1 MPKNPYGKNEST
13 KKNTSYETDDMFS
26 RMSKLASNNFNI
38 SGTTYQTTKKSTTT
52 SNSGSKTASASG
64 SYTTR
69 NTTVQDNKD
78 EEDQKYSLGKGIA
91 GVTRQGIQQV
101 AQGFAD
107 TLAFGEDLF
116 WSPYE
121 LLTGQQLGSV
131 SDRKPLNRLA
141 GGVREETQTVYDKYA
156 SNVEAGGTA
165 AKIFD
170 EYGTATIAAIPQALM
185 ALMTAGTSATAQTT
199 AGLTQAATK
208 ALNPGTVNTVRNAVT
223 SMAKDPNYWYAF
235 AQVTGPSYESAI
247 ADMEQQVANGEKQ
260 YDNNTIRTK
269 AALQAL
275 GNGLMNAAVEVGGGI
290 QKLPSE
296 LQGGQSVWKAI
307 VDTAVDEG
315 KEEVVQGVIERAMQ
329 NLVYDKGNAFASLTD
344 EDAVFSAKGAAKEF
358 AGGAIVGG
366 VLGGAQI
373 GSVYGINKGIESYNQ
388 NRIGSAYNMDIN
400 ALIDEGLQS
409 DPSTDSYKMASQL
422 KAKVDNGGTVSNRQ
436 AYNLAV
442 ANQQAI
448 DMENQQQA
456 QAAAPSTQTAQT
468 VQTAAPSTAPMTS
481 RVQTIQ
487 TRLVESGMDSAEA
500 ETAASPLSRIL
511 SGDITVTN
519 KDKDV
524 LSVGKTAARQVFE
537 EETGIKLPASNSS
550 TRRTVSE
557 YITQTALSQQE
568 VQTQSQQTHDQ
579 TSAQTEEITQP
590 STETAQSGE
599 SVLRKSAYENAVE
612 AQKRRSA
619 QVIQADMVSLGE
631 NGKRVYQKNVTGAKN
646 ISGFSN
652 AFQRYYDAG
661 TIGLKFEDIRTAY
674 DGEAERSV
682 LYEAY
687 AAGVN
692 DAKSQKSA
700 TEKKP
705 VRKSS
710 WKKSSGRFYDNRT
723 SRDSSVDEKSMT
735 ALKQMAKTFGVD
747 IEVVDTIADDSGRSI
762 ANGYYS
768 NGKIVIAAD
777 SDNPLLTVAKHEVT
791 HHIQRVSPEM
801 YQAYKDYVMS
811 AFYNNSQNAMN
822 DEIQRQ
828 INLANEADIK
838 MTRQEAMDEIVA
850 NATEKFLTDRDSID
864 QLARQNRSLGEAI
877 LNAIRDVLKKIQ
889 SALQGAKMRGYSDFM
904 NAEQLK
910 KAEQM
915 WVEALADASTK
926 TVEFRTGDGQTVV
939 EDTKGN
945 PIAVVQENGSAVFS
959 LKTYEEGGRDYLE
972 TWLDKRVKG
981 KKLSR
986 ADADSLIGQMDE
998 YYDICKQFTDKYAPF
1013 GAWSKAEVVR
1023 DSKGKPVFS
1032 VVKANGEY
1040 AMNLD
1045 FSLVCKKRRTL
1056 DAVFS
1061 EMINRGILDDA
1072 DLSEAEISNI
1082 NSIIRENGF
1091 ETACA
1096 LCFVDPKRYRQAKVA
1111 DSFVDQYN
1119 ELVKML
1125 LPEDGSVSAHYFDF
1139 IGTGNY
1145 KNEGAGLHTMPDAD
1159 LKDGIAKLRQVM
1171 KDNGEKTVPYKI
1183 AKHLLASKSDRKLLT
1198 RSEFMNTKGFEAV
1211 KTKNPSVMK
1220 LYNSSKGSGGPKAA
1234 FSDVQYLGDIL
1245 KKNAWTPAK
1254 AYAVGGVRIQSFSDY
1269 IPRLVFDYIQMIG
1282 DLSAKQLPAHAYTK
1296 EAMFAKQFGM
1306 TGIKINLSLV
1316 PAIAED
1322 GVAPGLDAN
1331 GDYYWYDG
1339 QSFGSDVNVK
1349 GSGNTGFELAKQIQN
1364 APGYSA
1370 NCGTI
1375 AVGVSDEHIR
1385 KMLDDPD
1392 IRMVIPYHKSSL
1404 NHIVSVMNN
1413 IDAYKDY
1420 TDVQNTRD
1428 KKTGSK
1434 ITGKEFNYNEAL
1446 RRTGDA
1452 KTAAAEY
1459 LAWCE
1464 ENGYLPKF
1472 DQFADN
1478 ENYYKLLEDFST
1490 YDHGEAAPQ
1499 GAVTMTFPKDG
1510 DAFGSM
1516 ADLINEGLE
1525 EDAIL
1530 EARRQKSIP
1539 GIVDQIE
1546 AVLKKKDGG
1555 KQFSLKDST
1564 GRSLTKEQAEFFK
1577 YSKVRDENGRLIPID
1592 GFYLNLDNKPNN
1604 LEFTKRQKYA
1614 FDLGKHFS
1622 EKYGTEQTDY
1632 EWNLFFE
1639 NEPDIAEKAAFF
1651 NSEEQRF
1658 FNAGVRG
1665 DDPEYKLAIRFG
1677 DIPKSGK
1684 SKNWS
1689 TGELERGVSVVDF
1702 LNEKTQNGNTVYDV
1716 IYGIQGT
1723 DKIIVGG
1730 WDFGIFGSDGEPLLI
1745 APEFICKS
1753 GEINR
1758 IKRVTNTNPTS
1769 DPDIR
1774 FSLKDSNYMKAV
1786 ESGDMETA
1794 QKMVDEAAKEAGY
1807 TVKGYHGT
1815 TQRFYVFDIN
1825 KTSGNNDLGKGHY
1838 FTTSEDEGKYYTS
1851 TENPDVITKIESFA
1865 DDAAYDA
1872 GYDYENDYDDYMETY
1887 NAAYDQEEQR
1897 IKDEGRVIQAYIRM
1911 NNPFVISERNTI
1923 SLEDSIEIARN
1934 IDDRMLS
1941 YDMIQYFKINAKDG
1955 RVKTVDI
1962 ANSNMSSY
1970 LSEALIKMGKYDG
1983 IIDKTVSEKFDSPKG
1998 TEHIIAFESNQ
2009 IKDASPVTYDDSGKV
2024 IPLSERFND
2033 ENQDIRFSL
2042 KDSES
2047 DANEVVKSLKSASL
2061 RAKYTGNMYASYTE
2075 DRINREIKY
2084 STAEGKPDYA
2094 KSYIAWVKPSD
2105 FIYATTTSQTTI
2117 DYLKE
2122 EAGKLNLEKLRS
2134 ESQPIY
2140 LMVDMKTGEIVG
2152 HEGRH
2157 RMLALMDS
2165 GVEKVA
2171 VIIKAKNDD
2180 RYNTKPIKYMDLNGQ
2195 RFGENQN
2202 GTGFLLSNI
2211 LPISER
2217 YSDTVRKCFSMV
2229 SDVQFQFKENE
2240 KLLRENEQLREVV
2253 DELRSQFK
2261 TTTVTKTDK
2270 RSLDSFTRTL
2280 LKDYSSDADT
2290 AEVRSALDDLF
2301 TYMAN
2306 GENGDPPVWND
2317 VFRKAYDVAVY
2328 VLQNATEV
2336 NDDLATEYSDLRHVL
2351 RTRGISINKDYDHDL
2366 IGYESIN
2373 DFRKANM
2380 GRIKITNDG
2389 LPVDV
2394 AYQELAESY
2403 PGFFDEKEHTTQPD
2417 QLNHIE
2423 EVLDR
2428 LAPVEY
2434 NPYERTMRETA
2445 TWLANEIIDNFFDLP
2460 QQKPTYADVM
2470 EGKVAKAKYEGKKK
2484 LDAERQKNRE
2494 TVKKLISEH
2503 KEAQKQA
2510 VAAERE
2516 KQKAIQERKLSDLKA
2531 KHKEQ
2536 MKAVRDERDAKLK
2549 AQHQKDMES
2558 KEKQLAKLRQ
2568 SMEDRLDKEKQKQ
2581 KEKDQKRKDKAERD
2595 KVVTKIQTDVE
2606 WLSERLLNPTDSK
2619 HIPEDFKRKVASF
2632 LENIDFTTTKSEKQ
2646 YDKTG
2651 KVSQKQIRMAELLN
2665 AYKEIANDESSEL
2678 ILSPIEDEMYNA
2690 LLELSDKGKRF
2701 DELEYDELVL
2711 IHDIIRYIKKGVAS
2725 ANRAFNKEI
2734 KETITGLGEN
2744 VISENVSKK
2753 KNNAPTSGVASASYR
2768 LLHYDMVQPQDK
2780 FHEIGGTM
2788 EMLYKEIRKGF
2799 DKHILNIKS
2808 ACEYMQNLVKGHED
2822 DIKDWSGKTAKAA
2835 TFTLE
2840 DGSTIDLTVG
2850 QVMSLYE
2857 LMKRPQAVGH
2867 ILEDGQGII
2876 PSNVLVEANKKLFW
2890 KIKVKGTKRIDA
2902 TQASHVTIND
2912 IMNICSSLT
2921 EDQMKIADGIQRFF
2935 NTVCSDWGNET
2946 SMTLYD
2952 YKKFVEENYFPIKSS
2967 DIYLNTRFDDSGDV
2981 LLKNMSFTKSLTK
2994 KANNPIVVEDIF
3006 DVMTN
3011 HVNQMSMY
3019 NALVVPLTD
3028 FSRVFNYRN
3037 KESNQSVKGSI
3048 IHSDGTLGYQ
3058 YIVDFI
3064 KDINREARPL
3074 KEEEVVNK
3082 LISKYKKSAV
3092 AGSIRVL
3099 VQQPTSIV
3107 RATEM
3112 ISPEY
3117 IVKGLFQKANY
3128 DEMFKWSPIA
3138 YWKSLGFF
3146 ETNMGRSMKGIL
3158 LGDDG
3163 NMVDK
3168 LTLDIYGKAD
3178 DFAWAHLW
3186 NAVKLET
3193 MDKHPGIDPA
3203 SDRFMKIVSGRFEEI
3218 VDRTQVVDTVF
3229 HRSQIMRSTTAFNK
3243 MATAFMA
3250 ERTKSYNLLR
3260 SDIWVDAVKSKDKFK
3275 VARALVVYV
3284 ATETVNAMVQGLY
3297 DAFNDPEDED
3307 KDGEKRSYLDKYLDN
3322 TWENIKTNINP
3333 LNMIVY
3339 LKEIQS
3345 IFDGFTV
3352 ERMDMAAVSDVI
3364 STAKKFAQGKYRY
3377 GYLVKELA
3385 EDFSGLTG
3393 IPIKNVNRQIT
3404 LIVRSAGNL
3413 IGGTYYA
3420 EYWVDKLKYN
3430 IQDSKNRSVFYKHY
3444 TDALLAG
3451 YDAQADMMLADMVSN
3466 GIPYENIIAKGY
3478 AAEKKVAF
3486 KDASNLLNEGKE
3498 SEAKDVIKALAKKYD
3513 KKYTTLWK
3521 AVKEGASATVP
3532 EETYDFNDYKKA
3544 LKNGQDTEMIEEY
3557 LTEYGNYSKKD
3568 LEEAAKMLTDK
3579 YK

>member
-38 SGTTYQTTKKSTTT
+38 SGTTYQTTKKNTTT

-64 SYTTR
+64 SYVGK
-69 NTTVQDNKD
+69 NTAISPADRQTQIKNRLNEINREYNSLTIDMVGYENGSKLIDSGYDFNVSRLQDLTKERDALQNELDTLKMTD
-78 EEDQKYSLGKGIA
+78 KYSTKMYDDNFFGQFGA
-91 GVTRQGIQQV
+91 SY
-101 AQGFAD
+101 AQGSIQEEMNLAWNEYLKNPSEANRQKAEGLSSLMEQFQQNNTE
-107 TLAFGEDLF
+107 TLADDATLPWLSQSLANYLPQFINQAKY
-116 WSPYE
+116 S
-121 LLTGQQLGSV
+121 
-131 SDRKPLNRLA
+131 A
-141 GGVREETQTVYDKYA
+141 GGA
-156 SNVEAGGTA
+156 LAGGTA
-165 AKIFD
+165 GAVAGSAIPGLGTLAGAGYGIKAGIIAGSGKYSYDTMRGAAFQGLIENGVPEEIAREAANDEAVLSAIIEMADTGVDIATLGVGSLIKTLTKNSAKTAAKAVAKAGAEASAESALKRFAKALGKYGLNIASEAAQEGSQEIISIENERRTANGDLSGISGLASAAVNRAFNLTGEEKNRVGQAMSEGAKI
-170 EYGTATIAAIPQALM
+170 AAM
-185 ALMTAGTSATAQTT
+185 MGGATAISTN
-199 AGLTQAATK
+199 AT
-208 ALNPGTVNTVRNAVT
+208 
-223 SMAKDPNYWYAF
+223 
-235 AQVTGPSYESAI
+235 
-247 ADMEQQVANGEKQ
+247 
-260 YDNNTIRTK
+260 
-269 AALQAL
+269 
-275 GNGLMNAAVEVGGGI
+275 
-290 QKLPSE
+290 
-296 LQGGQSVWKAI
+296 
-307 VDTAVDEG
+307 
-315 KEEVVQGVIERAMQ
+315 
-329 NLVYDKGNAFASLTD
+329 NAFIQNKTG
-344 EDAVFSAKGAAKEF
+344 AV
-358 AGGAIVGG
+358 
-366 VLGGAQI
+366 
-373 GSVYGINKGIESYNQ
+373 YNV
-388 NRIGSAYNMDIN
+388 DIN
-400 ALIDEGLQS
+400 ALIEEGLQS
-409 DPSTDSYKMASQL
+409 DPSTESYQMAVKLKKRVDSGK
-422 KAKVDNGGTVSNRQ
+422 TVSNIQ
-436 AYNLAV
+436 ASKLAE
-442 ANQQAI
+442 ANQRAI
-448 DMENQQQA
+448 DAENVKA
-456 QAAAPSTQTAQT
+456 DYESKYNPATTTETT
-468 VQTAAPSTAPMTS
+468 VQTATQPVTS

-500 ETAASPLSRIL
+500 ETAASSLSRIL

-557 YITQTALSQQE
+557 YITQSALSQQE
-568 VQTQSQQTHDQ
+568 VQTQPQQTHDQ

-599 SVLRKSAYENAVE
+599 SVLRKAAYENAVE

-1096 LCFVDPKRYRQAKVA
+1096 LCFVDSKRYRQAKVA

-1349 GSGNTGFELAKQIQN
+1349 GSGNIGFELAKQIQN

-1478 ENYYKLLEDFST
+1478 ENYYKLLEDFAT
-1490 YDHGEAAPQ
+1490 YDNGKAVPQ
-1499 GAVTMTFPKDG
+1499 GPVTMTFPKDG

-1525 EDAIL
+1525 EDALL

-1539 GIVDQIE
+1539 DIVDQIE
-1546 AVLKKKDGG
+1546 AVLKKKDGDVKTQFSLKDVPPVHPTNG
-1555 KQFSLKDST
+1555 KWERGATFDEVKAEHPTLFELDADDAEVRNPTQITGTVKSYRKIYDSLKAEGFDGTILDASSGLGYGTKAGIEEYGFDVEDIEPFPDASYHPKYTDYSTLDKQYDVIISNAVLNVIPQDLRDNMVVKIGEMLKPGGRAFINVRGKDVLNASSKVAINEDQMEYFISSTGSYQKGFTKKELVGYLQDALGEGFTVEPTSKYGAVAAIVTKDSDQDIRFSLKDST

-1577 YSKVRDENGRLIPID
+1577 DSKVRDENGRLIPID

-1677 DIPKSGK
+1677 DIPNSGK
-1684 SKNWS
+1684 SKNWA

-1774 FSLKDSNYMKAV
+1774 FQL
-1786 ESGDMETA
+1786 
-1794 QKMVDEAAKEAGY
+1794 
-1807 TVKGYHGT
+1807 
-1815 TQRFYVFDIN
+1815 
-1825 KTSGNNDLGKGHY
+1825 
-1838 FTTSEDEGKYYTS
+1838 
-1851 TENPDVITKIESFA
+1851 
-1865 DDAAYDA
+1865 
-1872 GYDYENDYDDYMETY
+1872 
-1887 NAAYDQEEQR
+1887 
-1897 IKDEGRVIQAYIRM
+1897 
-1911 NNPFVISERNTI
+1911 
-1923 SLEDSIEIARN
+1923 
-1934 IDDRMLS
+1934 
-1941 YDMIQYFKINAKDG
+1941 
-1955 RVKTVDI
+1955 
-1962 ANSNMSSY
+1962 
-1970 LSEALIKMGKYDG
+1970 
-1983 IIDKTVSEKFDSPKG
+1983 
-1998 TEHIIAFESNQ
+1998 
-2009 IKDASPVTYDDSGKV
+2009 
-2024 IPLSERFND
+2024 
-2033 ENQDIRFSL
+2033 
-2042 KDSES
+2042 
-2047 DANEVVKSLKSASL
+2047 
-2061 RAKYTGNMYASYTE
+2061 
-2075 DRINREIKY
+2075 
-2084 STAEGKPDYA
+2084 
-2094 KSYIAWVKPSD
+2094 
-2105 FIYATTTSQTTI
+2105 
-2117 DYLKE
+2117 
-2122 EAGKLNLEKLRS
+2122 
-2134 ESQPIY
+2134 
-2140 LMVDMKTGEIVG
+2140 
-2152 HEGRH
+2152 
-2157 RMLALMDS
+2157 
-2165 GVEKVA
+2165 
-2171 VIIKAKNDD
+2171 
-2180 RYNTKPIKYMDLNGQ
+2180 
-2195 RFGENQN
+2195 
-2202 GTGFLLSNI
+2202 
-2211 LPISER
+2211 
-2217 YSDTVRKCFSMV
+2217 
-2229 SDVQFQFKENE
+2229 KENE
-2240 KLLRENEQLREVV
+2240 KLLRENEKLRETVNGLK
-2253 DELRSQFK
+2253 EQFK
-2261 TTTVTKTDK
+2261 TTKVVKTDK
-2270 RSLDSFTRTL
+2270 RSLDSFAKSL

-2336 NDDLATEYSDLRHVL
+2336 NDDLAVEYSDLRHVL

-3243 MATAFMA
+3243 MVTAFMA

-3260 SDIWVDAVKSKDKFK
+3260 SDIWVDAVKNKDKSK

-3284 ATETVNAMVQGLY
+3284 ATETVNAMVAGLY

-3352 ERMDMAAVSDVI
+3352 ERMDIAAVSDVI
-3364 STAKKFAQGKYRY
+3364 STAKKFVQGKYRF

>member
-78 EEDQKYSLGKGIA
+78 EEEQKYSLGKGIA

-141 GGVREETQTVYDKYA
+141 GGVREETQAVYDKYA

-170 EYGTATIAAIPQALM
+170 EYGTATIASIPQALM
-185 ALMTAGTSATAQTT
+185 ALMTAGASATAQTT

-223 SMAKDPNYWYAF
+223 SMAKDPNYWTAF
-235 AQVTGPSYESAI
+235 AQVTGSSYESAI

-269 AALQAL
+269 AALQAI

-290 QKLPSE
+290 QTLPSE

-373 GSVYGINKGIESYNQ
+373 GSVYGINKGIETYNQ
-388 NRIGSAYNMDIN
+388 NRIGAAYNTGIN

-456 QAAAPSTQTAQT
+456 QTAAPSTQTAQT

-500 ETAASPLSRIL
+500 ETAASSLSRIL

-537 EETGIKLPASNSS
+537 EEAGIKLPASNSS
-550 TRRTVSE
+550 TRRAVSE

-568 VQTQSQQTHDQ
+568 AQTQPQQTHDQ

-599 SVLRKSAYENAVE
+599 SVLRKAAYENAVE

-619 QVIQADMVSLGE
+619 QVIQADMGSLGE

-674 DGEAERSV
+674 DGDAERSV

-700 TEKKP
+700 TEKKL

-710 WKKSSGRFYDNRT
+710 GKKSSGRFYDNRT
-723 SRDSSVDEKSMT
+723 NRDSFVDEKSMT

-747 IEVVDTIADDSGRSI
+747 IELVDTYADDSGRSI

-777 SDNPLLTVAKHEVT
+777 SNNPLLTVAKHEVT
-791 HHIQRVSPEM
+791 HHIQRVSPEL

-828 INLANEADIK
+828 INLANEANIK

-864 QLARQNRSLGEAI
+864 QLARQNRNLGEAI

-972 TWLDKRVKG
+972 TWLEKRVKD
-981 KKLSR
+981 KKLSGT
-986 ADADSLIGQMDE
+986 DADSIIGQMDE

-1061 EMINRGILDDA
+1061 EMINRGLLDDA

-1096 LCFVDPKRYRQAKVA
+1096 LCFVDAKRYRQAKVA
-1111 DSFVDQYN
+1111 DSFVGQHN

-1145 KNEGAGLHTMPDAD
+1145 KNEGAGLHTMSDAD

-1171 KDNGEKTVPYKI
+1171 KDNGDKTVPYKI
-1183 AKHLLASKSDRKLLT
+1183 AKHLLATKSDRKLLT
-1198 RSEFMNTKGFEAV
+1198 RSEFMNTTGFEAV

-1446 RRTGDA
+1446 LRTGDA

-1490 YDHGEAAPQ
+1490 YDNGEAAPQ
-1499 GAVTMTFPKDG
+1499 GPVTMTFPKDG

-1516 ADLINEGLE
+1516 SDLIKEGLE

-1546 AVLKKKDGG
+1546 AVLKKKDGDVK
-1555 KQFSLKDST
+1555 KQFSLKDVPPVHPTNGKWERGATFDEVKAEHPTLFELDADDAEVRNPTQIT
-1564 GRSLTKEQAEFFK
+1564 GTVKSYRKIYDSLKAEGFDGTILDASSGLGYGTKAGIEE
-1577 YSKVRDENGRLIPID
+1577 Y
-1592 GFYLNLDNKPNN
+1592 GFYVEDIEP
-1604 LEFTKRQKYA
+1604 FPDASYHPKY
-1614 FDLGKHFS
+1614 
-1622 EKYGTEQTDY
+1622 TDY
-1632 EWNLFFE
+1632 
-1639 NEPDIAEKAAFF
+1639 
-1651 NSEEQRF
+1651 
-1658 FNAGVRG
+1658 
-1665 DDPEYKLAIRFG
+1665 
-1677 DIPKSGK
+1677 
-1684 SKNWS
+1684 S
-1689 TGELERGVSVVDF
+1689 TLD
-1702 LNEKTQNGNTVYDV
+1702 KQYDV
-1716 IYGIQGT
+1716 IISNAVLNVIPQDLRDNMVVKIGEMLKPGGRAFINVRGKDVLNASSKVAINEDQMEYFISSTGSYQKGFTKKELVGYLQDALGEGFTVEPTSKYGAVAA
-1723 DKIIVGG
+1723 IVTK
-1730 WDFGIFGSDGEPLLI
+1730 D
-1745 APEFICKS
+1745 
-1753 GEINR
+1753 
-1758 IKRVTNTNPTS
+1758 S

-1774 FSLKDSNYMKAV
+1774 FSMKDSNYMKAV

-1794 QKMVDEAAKEAGY
+1794 QKMVDEAAKAAGY
-1807 TVKGYHGT
+1807 TVKGFHGT

-1825 KTSGNNDLGKGHY
+1825 RTSGNNDLGRGHY
-1838 FTTSEDEGKYYTS
+1838 FTTSEEEGKYYTS

-1911 NNPFVISERNTI
+1911 NNPFVISDDTTI
-1923 SLEDSIEIARN
+1923 SLDEAIEIAEN
-1934 IDDRMLS
+1934 AYPPLASDFVYAVKRMS
-1941 YDMIQYFKINAKDG
+1941 KDG
-1955 RVKTVDI
+1955 LVKTSDI
-1962 ANSNMSSY
+1962 ADSNMSIY
-1970 LSEALIKMGKYDG
+1970 LSKSIMEIGKYDG
-1983 IIDKTVSEKFDSPKG
+1983 IIDKTVHDKFGSPSG
-1998 TEHIIAFESNQ
+1998 TNHIIAFESNQ

-2033 ENQDIRFSL
+2033 ENQDIR
-2042 KDSES
+2042 
-2047 DANEVVKSLKSASL
+2047 
-2061 RAKYTGNMYASYTE
+2061 Y
-2075 DRINREIKY
+2075 
-2084 STAEGKPDYA
+2084 
-2094 KSYIAWVKPSD
+2094 
-2105 FIYATTTSQTTI
+2105 Q
-2117 DYLKE
+2117 LKE
-2122 EAGKLNLEKLRS
+2122 TER
-2134 ESQPIY
+2134 
-2140 LMVDMKTGEIVG
+2140 LM
-2152 HEGRH
+2152 R
-2157 RMLALMDS
+2157 
-2165 GVEKVA
+2165 
-2171 VIIKAKNDD
+2171 
-2180 RYNTKPIKYMDLNGQ
+2180 
-2195 RFGENQN
+2195 
-2202 GTGFLLSNI
+2202 
-2211 LPISER
+2211 
-2217 YSDTVRKCFSMV
+2217 
-2229 SDVQFQFKENE
+2229 ENE
-2240 KLLRENEQLREVV
+2240 KLRETVNGLKE
-2253 DELRSQFK
+2253 QFK
-2261 TTTVTKTDK
+2261 TTKVVKTDK
-2270 RSLDSFTRTL
+2270 RSLDSFAKSL
-2280 LKDYSSDADT
+2280 LKDYSSDADM

-2336 NDDLATEYSDLRHVL
+2336 NDDLAVEYSDLRKTL

-2403 PGFFDEKEHTTQPD
+2403 PGFFDEKEHMTQPD

-2434 NPYERTMRETA
+2434 NPYELNMRETA
-2445 TWLANEIIDNFFDLP
+2445 TWLANDIIDRFFDLP
-2460 QQKPTYADVM
+2460 QAKPTYADKA
-2470 EGKVAKAKYEGKKK
+2470 EAKLSKQKYEDRQK
-2484 LDAERQKNRE
+2484 LDKVRQQKNERIKELIKQNRE
-2494 TVKKLISEH
+2494 DVKKAHAEE
-2503 KEAQKQA
+2503 KRKQTEKYT
-2510 VAAERE
+2510 AEIE
-2516 KQKAIQERKLSDLKA
+2516 SLKA

-2536 MKAVRDERDAKLK
+2536 LASVRADRDAKV
-2549 AQHQKDMES
+2549 A
-2558 KEKQLAKLRQ
+2558 A
-2568 SMEDRLDKEKQKQ
+2568 EKQKMRDYKQ
-2581 KEKDQKRKDKAERD
+2581 YQRDSREYKAL
-2595 KVVTKIQTDVE
+2595 KGKLQADVD
-2606 WLSERLLNPTDSK
+2606 WLSERLLTPTDTK
-2619 HIPEDFKRKVASF
+2619 HIPEELRTGVAAFLKSLDFESEYTDRYENRTGVPSKNTIRLRELRKAY
-2632 LENIDFTTTKSEKQ
+2632 EK
-2646 YDKTG
+2646 
-2651 KVSQKQIRMAELLN
+2651 IL
-2665 AYKEIANDESSEL
+2665 NDENST
-2678 ILSPIEDEMYNA
+2678 
-2690 LLELSDKGKRF
+2690 LELDAVQVDALNTLEDICEGKRLA
-2701 DELEYDELVL
+2701 DLTYEELSLVR
-2711 IHDIIRYIKKGVAS
+2711 DAVQYIRFCVAN
-2725 ANRAFNKEI
+2725 ANRAFNDNIRES
-2734 KETITGLGEN
+2734 
-2744 VISENVSKK
+2744 ISEMGEKLIREQRGKKVAKQHQGIVGQMEKLLRYDNVS
-2753 KNNAPTSGVASASYR
+2753 PE
-2768 LLHYDMVQPQDK
+2768 DK
-2780 FHEIGGTM
+2780 FHEYGGTM
-2788 EMLYKEIRKGF
+2788 EKLYREIRNGF
-2799 DKHILNIKS
+2799 DKHIENVKS
-2808 ACEYMQNLVKGHED
+2808 VIDYTQNLISGHED
-2822 DIKDWSGKTAKAA
+2822 DIKTWSGKKAKA
-2835 TFTLE
+2835 TKFTLS
-2840 DGSTIDLTVG
+2840 DGTTIELTPA

-2857 LMKRPQAVGH
+2857 MMKREQAVNHVLGY
-2867 ILEDGQGII
+2867 GIE
-2876 PSNVLVEANKKLFW
+2876 PSDVIVTETKSLGKKM
-2890 KIKVKGTKRIDA
+2890 KIDVAKQIVAEKS
-2902 TQASHVTIND
+2902 SHVTLED
-2912 IMNICSSLT
+2912 VANIVGTLT
-2921 EDQMKIADGIQRFF
+2921 EDQIRIADGIARLFS
-2935 NTVCSDWGNET
+2935 TKCSDWGNET
-2946 SMTLYD
+2946 SMRLYG
-2952 YKKFVEENYFPIKSS
+2952 YKKFTEKNYFPIKSA
-2967 DIYLNTRFDDSGDV
+2967 DAYLKARFDDSGDV
-2981 LLKNMSFTKSLTK
+2981 LIKNMGFTKGTVTN
-2994 KANNPIVVEDIF
+2994 ANNPIIVEDIF
-3006 DVMTN
+3006 DVLAT

-3028 FSRVFNYRN
+3028 FSRVFNYVSKN
-3037 KESNQSVKGSI
+3037 KTSGEIDSVQKALTASG
-3048 IHSDGTLGYQ
+3048 GKLGIAYVKQ
-3058 YIVDFI
+3058 FI
-3064 KDINREARPL
+3064 KDINKQATSIPAESFINESIGR
-3074 KEEEVVNK
+3074 
-3082 LISKYKKSAV
+3082 YKKAKIAASL
-3092 AGSIRVL
+3092 SVL
-3099 VQQPTSIV
+3099 AQQPTSIA
-3107 RATEM
+3107 RAADM
-3112 ISPEY
+3112 IDPKY
-3117 IVKGLFQKANY
+3117 IIKGLTMTANY
-3128 DEMFKWSPIA
+3128 DEMFANSPIA
-3138 YWKSLGFF
+3138 YWKSLGFYQ
-3146 ETNMGRSMKGIL
+3146 TDMGRNMKDIL
-3158 LGDDG
+3158 LGNESALDR
-3163 NMVDK
+3163 
-3168 LTLDIYGKAD
+3168 LTMGGYGKAD
-3178 DFAWAHLW
+3178 DFAWGHLW
-3186 NAVKLET
+3186 NAVKLE
-3193 MDKHPGIDPA
+3193 MADAHPDVDQTSSEFMELV
-3203 SDRFMKIVSGRFEEI
+3203 SDRFREV
-3218 VDRTQVVDTVF
+3218 VDRTQVVDSVF
-3229 HRSQIMRSTTAFNK
+3229 HRSQIMRAPGVATK
-3243 MATAFMA
+3243 VATAFMA
-3250 ERTKSYNLLR
+3250 EATKSYNMLR
-3260 SDIWVDAVKSKDKFK
+3260 TDIKDALNAKEYGKITRS
-3275 VARALVVYV
+3275 VVTYV
-3284 ATETVNAMVQGLY
+3284 ANQVLSS
-3297 DAFNDPEDED
+3297 AFAGIVYMLRDDDDED
-3307 KDGEKRSYLDKYLDN
+3307 DDGEKRTLWDKYRDATLKSIVD
-3322 TWENIKTNINP
+3322 NINP
-3333 LNMIVY
+3333 LNMVPY
-3339 LKEIQS
+3339 LKEINSMIQGY
-3345 IFDGFTV
+3345 DV
-3352 ERMDMAAVSDVI
+3352 NRMEMASLSEFVK
-3364 STAKKFAQGKYRY
+3364 TAGKWATGKYSVP
-3377 GYLVKELA
+3377 YLLKETA
-3385 EDFSGLTG
+3385 EDFSELFG
-3393 IPIKNVNRQIT
+3393 IPLKNA
-3404 LIVRSAGNL
+3404 VRDLTALVRTAGDL
-3413 IGGTYYA
+3413 IGGNYYA
-3420 EYWVDKLKYN
+3420 DYMVTKAKYN
-3430 IQDSKNRSVFYKHY
+3430 IANSKNRSIFYKCY

-3451 YDAQADMMLADMVSN
+3451 DEEAADMILTDMVVN
-3466 GIPYENIIAKGY
+3466 GIPYDNIINKGY
-3478 AAEKKVAF
+3478 QVEKQAAF
-3486 KDASNLLNEGKE
+3486 KEARNLISSGEE
-3498 SEAKDVIKALAKKYD
+3498 TEAKSLIRELAKKYD
-3513 KKYTTLWK
+3513 KKYGTLWK
-3521 AVKEGASATVP
+3521 AVKDGTSASAP

-3544 LKNGQDTEMIEEY
+3544 VLKGQDTEMIEDY
-3557 LTEYGNYSKKD
+3557 LTQYGGYSEED

>member
-38 SGTTYQTTKKSTTT
+38 SGTTYQTTKTNTTA

-64 SYTTR
+64 SYTSR
-69 NTTVQDNKD
+69 NTTVQDNK
-78 EEDQKYSLGKGIA
+78 EEEEQKYSLGKGIA

-107 TLAFGEDLF
+107 TLAFGEDVF

-131 SDRKPLNRLA
+131 SDSKPLNRLA
-141 GGVREETQTVYDKYA
+141 GGVREETQAVYDKYA

-223 SMAKDPNYWYAF
+223 SMAKNPNYWTAF
-235 AQVTGPSYESAI
+235 AQVTGSSYESAI
-247 ADMEQQVANGEKQ
+247 ADMEQQVANGEKN
-260 YDNNTIRTK
+260 YDNNTIRSK

-329 NLVYDKGNAFASLTD
+329 NLVYDKGNQLADWTD
-344 EDAVFSAKGAAKEF
+344 ENAVFSGKGALKEF
-358 AGGAIVGG
+358 AGGAVVGG
-366 VLGGAQI
+366 ILGGAQI
-373 GSVYGINKGIESYNQ
+373 GSIYGINKGIERYNQ
-388 NRIGSAYNMDIN
+388 NRIGSAYNTDIN

-409 DPSTDSYKMASQL
+409 DPSTDSYKMASRL
-422 KAKVDNGGTVSNRQ
+422 KAKVGNGGTVSNRQ

-456 QAAAPSTQTAQT
+456 QTAAPSTQTAQT

-500 ETAASPLSRIL
+500 ETAASSLSRIL

-568 VQTQSQQTHDQ
+568 VQTQHQQMHDQ

-590 STETAQSGE
+590 STETAQRGE
-599 SVLRKSAYENAVE
+599 SVLRKVAYENAVE

-619 QVIQADMVSLGE
+619 QVIQADMGSLGE

-710 WKKSSGRFYDNRT
+710 GKKSSGRFYDNRT

-777 SDNPLLTVAKHEVT
+777 SGNPLLTVAKHEVT
-791 HHIQRVSPEM
+791 HHIQRVSPEL

-822 DEIQRQ
+822 YEIQRQ
-828 INLANEADIK
+828 INLANKADIK

-864 QLARQNRSLGEAI
+864 QLARQNRNLGEAI

-945 PIAVVQENGSAVFS
+945 PIAVVQENGSTVFS

-986 ADADSLIGQMDE
+986 ADADSIIGQMDE

-1096 LCFVDPKRYRQAKVA
+1096 LCFVDSKRYRQAKVA

-1145 KNEGAGLHTMPDAD
+1145 KNEGAGLHTMSDAD

-1171 KDNGEKTVPYKI
+1171 KDNGDKTVPYKI
-1183 AKHLLASKSDRKLLT
+1183 AKHLLATKSDRKLLT
-1198 RSEFMNTKGFEAV
+1198 RSEFMNTTGFEAV

-1464 ENGYLPKF
+1464 ENWYLPKF

-1516 ADLINEGLE
+1516 SDLIKEGLE

-1564 GRSLTKEQAEFFK
+1564 GHKLTKEQAEFFK
-1577 YSKVRDENGRLIPID
+1577 DSKVRDENGRLIPID

-1677 DIPKSGK
+1677 DIPNSGR

-1774 FSLKDSNYMKAV
+1774 FQL
-1786 ESGDMETA
+1786 
-1794 QKMVDEAAKEAGY
+1794 
-1807 TVKGYHGT
+1807 
-1815 TQRFYVFDIN
+1815 
-1825 KTSGNNDLGKGHY
+1825 
-1838 FTTSEDEGKYYTS
+1838 
-1851 TENPDVITKIESFA
+1851 
-1865 DDAAYDA
+1865 
-1872 GYDYENDYDDYMETY
+1872 
-1887 NAAYDQEEQR
+1887 
-1897 IKDEGRVIQAYIRM
+1897 
-1911 NNPFVISERNTI
+1911 
-1923 SLEDSIEIARN
+1923 
-1934 IDDRMLS
+1934 
-1941 YDMIQYFKINAKDG
+1941 
-1955 RVKTVDI
+1955 
-1962 ANSNMSSY
+1962 
-1970 LSEALIKMGKYDG
+1970 
-1983 IIDKTVSEKFDSPKG
+1983 
-1998 TEHIIAFESNQ
+1998 
-2009 IKDASPVTYDDSGKV
+2009 
-2024 IPLSERFND
+2024 
-2033 ENQDIRFSL
+2033 
-2042 KDSES
+2042 
-2047 DANEVVKSLKSASL
+2047 
-2061 RAKYTGNMYASYTE
+2061 
-2075 DRINREIKY
+2075 
-2084 STAEGKPDYA
+2084 
-2094 KSYIAWVKPSD
+2094 
-2105 FIYATTTSQTTI
+2105 
-2117 DYLKE
+2117 
-2122 EAGKLNLEKLRS
+2122 
-2134 ESQPIY
+2134 
-2140 LMVDMKTGEIVG
+2140 
-2152 HEGRH
+2152 
-2157 RMLALMDS
+2157 
-2165 GVEKVA
+2165 
-2171 VIIKAKNDD
+2171 
-2180 RYNTKPIKYMDLNGQ
+2180 
-2195 RFGENQN
+2195 
-2202 GTGFLLSNI
+2202 
-2211 LPISER
+2211 
-2217 YSDTVRKCFSMV
+2217 
-2229 SDVQFQFKENE
+2229 KENE
-2240 KLLRENEQLREVV
+2240 KLLRENEKLRETVNGLK
-2253 DELRSQFK
+2253 EQFK
-2261 TTTVTKTDK
+2261 TTKVVKTDK
-2270 RSLDSFTRTL
+2270 RSLDSFAKSL
-2280 LKDYSSDADT
+2280 LKDYSSDADS

-2336 NDDLATEYSDLRHVL
+2336 NDDLAVEYSDLRHVL

-2558 KEKQLAKLRQ
+2558 KDKQLAKLRQ

-2632 LENIDFTTTKSEKQ
+2632 LENIDFTTTKSEKR

-2876 PSNVLVEANKKLFW
+2876 PSNVLVEANKKLFG

-3082 LISKYKKSAV
+3082 LISNYKKSAV
-3092 AGSIRVL
+3092 AGSISVL

-3178 DFAWAHLW
+3178 DFAWARLW

-3193 MDKHPGIDPA
+3193 MDKHPGIVPA

-3243 MATAFMA
+3243 MVTAFMA
-3250 ERTKSYNLLR
+3250 EPTKSYNLLR
-3260 SDIWVDAVKSKDKFK
+3260 SDIWVDAVKSKDKSK

-3284 ATETVNAMVQGLY
+3284 ASETVTAMAKGLY
-3297 DAFNDPEDED
+3297 DAFKDPEDED

-3333 LNMIVY
+3333 LNTIVY

-3532 EETYDFNDYKKA
+3532 DETYDFNDYKKA
-3544 LKNGQDTEMIEEY
+3544 LKNGQDTELIEEY

-3568 LEEAAKMLTDK
+3568 LEEAAKMLTGK

>member
-38 SGTTYQTTKKSTTT
+38 SGTTYQTTKKNATT

-69 NTTVQDNKD
+69 NTTVQDNK
-78 EEDQKYSLGKGIA
+78 EEEEQKYSLGKGIA
-91 GVTRQGIQQV
+91 GVARQGIQQV

-107 TLAFGEDLF
+107 TLAFGEDVF

-121 LLTGQQLGSV
+121 LLTDQQLGSV
-131 SDRKPLNRLA
+131 SDSKPLNRLA
-141 GGVREETQTVYDKYA
+141 GGVREETQAVYDKYA

-165 AKIFD
+165 AKIFND
-170 EYGTATIAAIPQALM
+170 YGTATIAALPQALM

-223 SMAKDPNYWYAF
+223 SMAKDPNYWSAF
-235 AQVTGPSYESAI
+235 AQVTGSSYESAI

-329 NLVYDKGNAFASLTD
+329 NLVYDKGNQLADWTD
-344 EDAVFSAKGAAKEF
+344 ENAVFSGKGALKEF

-373 GSVYGINKGIESYNQ
+373 GSVYGINKGIETYNQ
-388 NRIGSAYNMDIN
+388 NRIGAAYNTDIN

-409 DPSTDSYKMASQL
+409 DPSTDSYKMASKL

-456 QAAAPSTQTAQT
+456 QTAAPSTQTAQT

-487 TRLVESGMDSAEA
+487 TRLVESGMDSAGA
-500 ETAASPLSRIL
+500 ETAASSLSRIL

-579 TSAQTEEITQP
+579 TSAQTDEITQP

-599 SVLRKSAYENAVE
+599 SVLRKAAYENVVE

-619 QVIQADMVSLGE
+619 QVIQADMRSLGE

-710 WKKSSGRFYDNRT
+710 GKKSSGRFYDNRT

-747 IEVVDTIADDSGRSI
+747 IELVDTYADDSGRSI

-777 SDNPLLTVAKHEVT
+777 SYNPLLTVAKHEVT
-791 HHIQRVSPEM
+791 HHIQRVSPEL

-864 QLARQNRSLGEAI
+864 QLARQNRNLGEAI

-926 TVEFRTGDGQTVV
+926 TVEFRTADGQTVV

-972 TWLDKRVKG
+972 TWLEKRVKG

-986 ADADSLIGQMDE
+986 ADADSIIGQMDE

-1096 LCFVDPKRYRQAKVA
+1096 LCFVDSKRYRQAKVA

-1145 KNEGAGLHTMPDAD
+1145 KNEGAGLHTMSDAD

-1171 KDNGEKTVPYKI
+1171 KDNGDKTVPYKI

-1499 GAVTMTFPKDG
+1499 GAVTMTFPKKG

-1546 AVLKKKDGG
+1546 AVLKKKDGDVKKQFSLKDVPPVHPTNG
-1555 KQFSLKDST
+1555 KWERGATFDEVKAEHPTLFELDADDAEVRNPTQITGTVKSYRKIYDSLKAEGFDGTILDASSGLGYGTKAGIEEYGFDVEDIEPFPDASYHPKYTDYSTLDKQYDVIISNAVLNVIPQDLRDNMVVKIGEMLKPGGRAFINVRGKDVLNASSKVAINEDQMEYFISSTGSYQKGFTKKELVGYLQDALGEGFTVEPTSKYGAVAAIVTKDSDPDIRFSLKDST

-1577 YSKVRDENGRLIPID
+1577 DSKVRVDEYGYYGEAD
-1592 GFYLNLDNKPNN
+1592 GYLVPVYHATDESFTVFDRQKLGDVTDHNATDVSFAATAHVGFWFNTGDIREKTYQDKVISGYLNIKNPYYAVSIQDLANSIVDNFGEDFDDLQDRFDNRDVAVAKELGDSFASF
-1604 LEFTKRQKYA
+1604 LE
-1614 FDLGKHFS
+1614 S
-1622 EKYGTEQTDY
+1622 EGYDGVIVED
-1632 EWNLFFE
+1632 
-1639 NEPDIAEKAAFF
+1639 
-1651 NSEEQRF
+1651 EE
-1658 FNAGVRG
+1658 
-1665 DDPEYKLAIRFG
+1665 FG
-1677 DIPKSGK
+1677 
-1684 SKNWS
+1684 
-1689 TGELERGVSVVDF
+1689 GVSF
-1702 LNEKTQNGNTVYDV
+1702 
-1716 IYGIQGT
+1716 
-1723 DKIIVGG
+1723 
-1730 WDFGIFGSDGEPLLI
+1730 I
-1745 APEFICKS
+1745 ALDPNQFKNID
-1753 GEINR
+1753 
-1758 IKRVTNTNPTS
+1758 NTNPTS

-1774 FSLKDSNYMKAV
+1774 FQL
-1786 ESGDMETA
+1786 
-1794 QKMVDEAAKEAGY
+1794 
-1807 TVKGYHGT
+1807 
-1815 TQRFYVFDIN
+1815 
-1825 KTSGNNDLGKGHY
+1825 
-1838 FTTSEDEGKYYTS
+1838 
-1851 TENPDVITKIESFA
+1851 
-1865 DDAAYDA
+1865 
-1872 GYDYENDYDDYMETY
+1872 
-1887 NAAYDQEEQR
+1887 
-1897 IKDEGRVIQAYIRM
+1897 
-1911 NNPFVISERNTI
+1911 
-1923 SLEDSIEIARN
+1923 
-1934 IDDRMLS
+1934 
-1941 YDMIQYFKINAKDG
+1941 
-1955 RVKTVDI
+1955 
-1962 ANSNMSSY
+1962 
-1970 LSEALIKMGKYDG
+1970 
-1983 IIDKTVSEKFDSPKG
+1983 
-1998 TEHIIAFESNQ
+1998 
-2009 IKDASPVTYDDSGKV
+2009 
-2024 IPLSERFND
+2024 
-2033 ENQDIRFSL
+2033 
-2042 KDSES
+2042 
-2047 DANEVVKSLKSASL
+2047 
-2061 RAKYTGNMYASYTE
+2061 
-2075 DRINREIKY
+2075 
-2084 STAEGKPDYA
+2084 
-2094 KSYIAWVKPSD
+2094 
-2105 FIYATTTSQTTI
+2105 
-2117 DYLKE
+2117 
-2122 EAGKLNLEKLRS
+2122 
-2134 ESQPIY
+2134 
-2140 LMVDMKTGEIVG
+2140 
-2152 HEGRH
+2152 
-2157 RMLALMDS
+2157 
-2165 GVEKVA
+2165 
-2171 VIIKAKNDD
+2171 
-2180 RYNTKPIKYMDLNGQ
+2180 
-2195 RFGENQN
+2195 
-2202 GTGFLLSNI
+2202 
-2211 LPISER
+2211 
-2217 YSDTVRKCFSMV
+2217 
-2229 SDVQFQFKENE
+2229 KENE
-2240 KLLRENEQLREVV
+2240 KLLRENEKLRETVNGLK
-2253 DELRSQFK
+2253 EQFK
-2261 TTTVTKTDK
+2261 TTKVVKTDK
-2270 RSLDSFTRTL
+2270 RSLDSFAKSL
-2280 LKDYSSDADT
+2280 LKDYSSDADS

-2336 NDDLATEYSDLRHVL
+2336 NDDLAVEYSDLRKTL
-2351 RTRGISINKDYDHDL
+2351 RTRGISINKEYDHDL

-2394 AYQELAESY
+2394 AYQELAERY
-2403 PGFFDEKEHTTQPD
+2403 PGFFDETEHMTQPD

-2434 NPYERTMRETA
+2434 NPYELDMRETA

-2536 MKAVRDERDAKLK
+2536 MKAVRAVRDEKLK

-2558 KEKQLAKLRQ
+2558 KDKQLAKLRQ

-2606 WLSERLLNPTDSK
+2606 RLSERLLNPTDSK

-2701 DELEYDELVL
+2701 DELEYDELIL

-2788 EMLYKEIRKGF
+2788 EILYKEIRKGF

-2876 PSNVLVEANKKLFW
+2876 PSNVLVESNKKLFG

-3082 LISKYKKSAV
+3082 LISNYKKSAV
-3092 AGSIRVL
+3092 AGSISVL

-3178 DFAWAHLW
+3178 DFAWARLW

-3243 MATAFMA
+3243 MVTAFMA
-3250 ERTKSYNLLR
+3250 EPTKSYNLLR
-3260 SDIWVDAVKSKDKFK
+3260 SDIWVDAVKNKDKSK

-3284 ATETVNAMVQGLY
+3284 ASETVTAMVKGLY

-3307 KDGEKRSYLDKYLDN
+3307 KDGEKRSFLDKYLDN

-3333 LNMIVY
+3333 LNTIVY

-3513 KKYTTLWK
+3513 KKYTALWK
-3521 AVKEGASATVP
+3521 AVKEGASATAP

-3568 LEEAAKMLTDK
+3568 LEEAEKMLTDK

>member
-38 SGTTYQTTKKSTTT
+38 SGTTYQTTKKNTTT
-52 SNSGSKTASASG
+52 SNSGSKTASAYG
-64 SYTTR
+64 SYVGK
-69 NTTVQDNKD
+69 NTAISPADRQTQIKNRLNEINREYNSLTIDMVGYENGSKLIDSGYDFNVSRLQDLTKERDALQNELDTLKMTD
-78 EEDQKYSLGKGIA
+78 KYSTKMYDDNFFGQFGA
-91 GVTRQGIQQV
+91 SY
-101 AQGFAD
+101 AQGSIQEEMNLAWNEYLKNPSEANRQKAEGLSSLMEQFQQNNTE
-107 TLAFGEDLF
+107 TLADDATLPWLSQSLANYLPQFINQAKY
-116 WSPYE
+116 S
-121 LLTGQQLGSV
+121 
-131 SDRKPLNRLA
+131 A
-141 GGVREETQTVYDKYA
+141 GGA
-156 SNVEAGGTA
+156 LAGGTA
-165 AKIFD
+165 GAVAGSAIPGLGTLAGAGYGIKAGIIAGSGKYSYDTMRGAAFQGLIENGVPEEIAREAANDEAVLSAIIEMADTGVDIATLGVGSLIKTLTKNSAKTAAKAVAKAGAEASAESALKRFAKALGKYGLNIASEAAQEGSQEIISIENERRTANGDLSGISGLASAAVNRAFNLTGEEKNRVGQAMSEGAKI
-170 EYGTATIAAIPQALM
+170 AAM
-185 ALMTAGTSATAQTT
+185 MGGATAISTN
-199 AGLTQAATK
+199 AT
-208 ALNPGTVNTVRNAVT
+208 
-223 SMAKDPNYWYAF
+223 
-235 AQVTGPSYESAI
+235 
-247 ADMEQQVANGEKQ
+247 
-260 YDNNTIRTK
+260 
-269 AALQAL
+269 
-275 GNGLMNAAVEVGGGI
+275 
-290 QKLPSE
+290 
-296 LQGGQSVWKAI
+296 
-307 VDTAVDEG
+307 
-315 KEEVVQGVIERAMQ
+315 
-329 NLVYDKGNAFASLTD
+329 NAFIQNKT
-344 EDAVFSAKGAAKEF
+344 
-358 AGGAIVGG
+358 
-366 VLGGAQI
+366 
-373 GSVYGINKGIESYNQ
+373 GSVYNI
-388 NRIGSAYNMDIN
+388 DIN
-400 ALIDEGLQS
+400 ALIEEGLQS
-409 DPSTDSYKMASQL
+409 DPSTESYQMAVKLKKRVDSGK
-422 KAKVDNGGTVSNRQ
+422 TVSNIQ
-436 AYNLAV
+436 ASKLAE
-442 ANQQAI
+442 ANQRAI
-448 DMENQQQA
+448 DAENVKA
-456 QAAAPSTQTAQT
+456 DYESKYNPATTTETT
-468 VQTAAPSTAPMTS
+468 VQTATQPVTS

-500 ETAASPLSRIL
+500 ETAASSLSRIL

-568 VQTQSQQTHDQ
+568 VQTQPQQTHDQ
-579 TSAQTEEITQP
+579 TSAQTEEITHP

-599 SVLRKSAYENAVE
+599 SVLRKAAYENVVE

-619 QVIQADMVSLGE
+619 QVIQADMGSLGE

-674 DGEAERSV
+674 DGEAERSA

-692 DAKSQKSA
+692 DAKANSKTGKANTSY
-700 TEKKP
+700 KKTKG
-705 VRKSS
+705 VLSDKRINKEANKVSRK
-710 WKKSSGRFYDNRT
+710 D
-723 SRDSSVDEKSMT
+723 VD
-735 ALKQMAKTFGVD
+735 ALRAISKMLKVD
-747 IEVVDTIADDSGRSI
+747 IEIWDTIADDEGRSY
-762 ANGYYS
+762 ANGKFE
-768 NGKIVIAAD
+768 NGKIIIAAD
-777 SDNPLLTVAKHEVT
+777 SDNPLLTVAKHEIT
-791 HHIQRVSPEM
+791 HYLQKTAPEQ
-801 YQAYKDYVMS
+801 YQEYKNYVMQ
-811 AFYNNSQNAMN
+811 AFYGGSQNAMN
-822 DEIQRQ
+822 AEINRY
-828 INLANEADIK
+828 IKLAERNNMP
-838 MTRQEAMDEIVA
+838 MTRDEAMDEIVA
-850 NATEKFLTDRDSID
+850 DATESFLTDRERID
-864 QLARQNRSLGEAI
+864 ALVRENRTLGEKI
-877 LNAIRDVLKKIQ
+877 LEVLRTVLNKIEN
-889 SALQGAKMRGYSDFM
+889 ALQGAKMRGYSDFM
-904 NAEQLK
+904 NTEQLK

-915 WVEALADASTK
+915 WVEALADASQK
-926 TVEFRTGDGQTVV
+926 TVEFRTVDGQTVV

-1096 LCFVDPKRYRQAKVA
+1096 LCFVDSKRYRQAKVA

-1145 KNEGAGLHTMPDAD
+1145 KNEGAGLHTMSDAD

-1171 KDNGEKTVPYKI
+1171 KDNGDKTVPYKI
-1183 AKHLLASKSDRKLLT
+1183 AKHLLATKSDRKLLT
-1198 RSEFMNTKGFEAV
+1198 RSEFMNTTGFEAV

-1472 DQFADN
+1472 DQFTDN

-1499 GAVTMTFPKDG
+1499 GAVTMTFPKKG

-1530 EARRQKSIP
+1530 EARRDKSIP
-1539 GIVDQIE
+1539 DIVDQIE
-1546 AVLKKKDGG
+1546 GVLKKKDGG
-1555 KQFSLKDST
+1555 KRFSLKDST

-1577 YSKVRDENGRLIPID
+1577 DSKVRDENGRLIPID

-1651 NSEEQRF
+1651 NSEEERF

-1677 DIPKSGK
+1677 DIPNSGK
-1684 SKNWS
+1684 SKNWA

-1774 FSLKDSNYMKAV
+1774 FQL
-1786 ESGDMETA
+1786 
-1794 QKMVDEAAKEAGY
+1794 
-1807 TVKGYHGT
+1807 
-1815 TQRFYVFDIN
+1815 
-1825 KTSGNNDLGKGHY
+1825 
-1838 FTTSEDEGKYYTS
+1838 
-1851 TENPDVITKIESFA
+1851 
-1865 DDAAYDA
+1865 
-1872 GYDYENDYDDYMETY
+1872 
-1887 NAAYDQEEQR
+1887 
-1897 IKDEGRVIQAYIRM
+1897 
-1911 NNPFVISERNTI
+1911 
-1923 SLEDSIEIARN
+1923 
-1934 IDDRMLS
+1934 
-1941 YDMIQYFKINAKDG
+1941 
-1955 RVKTVDI
+1955 
-1962 ANSNMSSY
+1962 
-1970 LSEALIKMGKYDG
+1970 
-1983 IIDKTVSEKFDSPKG
+1983 
-1998 TEHIIAFESNQ
+1998 
-2009 IKDASPVTYDDSGKV
+2009 
-2024 IPLSERFND
+2024 
-2033 ENQDIRFSL
+2033 
-2042 KDSES
+2042 
-2047 DANEVVKSLKSASL
+2047 
-2061 RAKYTGNMYASYTE
+2061 
-2075 DRINREIKY
+2075 
-2084 STAEGKPDYA
+2084 
-2094 KSYIAWVKPSD
+2094 
-2105 FIYATTTSQTTI
+2105 
-2117 DYLKE
+2117 
-2122 EAGKLNLEKLRS
+2122 
-2134 ESQPIY
+2134 
-2140 LMVDMKTGEIVG
+2140 
-2152 HEGRH
+2152 
-2157 RMLALMDS
+2157 
-2165 GVEKVA
+2165 
-2171 VIIKAKNDD
+2171 
-2180 RYNTKPIKYMDLNGQ
+2180 
-2195 RFGENQN
+2195 
-2202 GTGFLLSNI
+2202 
-2211 LPISER
+2211 
-2217 YSDTVRKCFSMV
+2217 
-2229 SDVQFQFKENE
+2229 KENE
-2240 KLLRENEQLREVV
+2240 KLLRENEKLRETVNGLK
-2253 DELRSQFK
+2253 EQFK
-2261 TTTVTKTDK
+2261 TTKVVKTDK
-2270 RSLDSFTRTL
+2270 RSLDSFAKSL

-2403 PGFFDEKEHTTQPD
+2403 PGFFDEKEHMTQPD

-2434 NPYERTMRETA
+2434 NPYERTMRESA
-2445 TWLANEIIDNFFDLP
+2445 TWLANEIIDQFFDLP
-2460 QQKPTYADVM
+2460 QEKPTYADVM

-2876 PSNVLVEANKKLFW
+2876 PSNVLVEADKKLFG

-3117 IVKGLFQKANY
+3117 IVNGLFQKANY

-3243 MATAFMA
+3243 MVTAFMA

-3260 SDIWVDAVKSKDKFK
+3260 SDIWVDAVKNKDKSK

-3284 ATETVNAMVQGLY
+3284 ATETVNAMVAGLY

-3339 LKEIQS
+3339 LNEIQS

-3568 LEEAAKMLTDK
+3568 LEEAEKMLTDK

>member
-38 SGTTYQTTKKSTTT
+38 SGTTYQTTKKNTTT

-69 NTTVQDNKD
+69 NTTVQDNK
-78 EEDQKYSLGKGIA
+78 EEEEKQKYSLGKGIA

-141 GGVREETQTVYDKYA
+141 GGVREETQAVYDKYA

-235 AQVTGPSYESAI
+235 AQVTGSSYESAI
-247 ADMEQQVANGEKQ
+247 ADMEQQVENGEKQ

-315 KEEVVQGVIERAMQ
+315 KEEVVQGIIERAMQ

-358 AGGAIVGG
+358 AGGAVVGG
-366 VLGGAQI
+366 ILGGAQI

-456 QAAAPSTQTAQT
+456 QTAAPSTQTAQT
-468 VQTAAPSTAPMTS
+468 VQTASPSTAPVTS

-500 ETAASPLSRIL
+500 ETAASSLSRIL

-537 EETGIKLPASNSS
+537 EETGVKLPASNSS

-568 VQTQSQQTHDQ
+568 VQTQPQQTHDQ
-579 TSAQTEEITQP
+579 TSAQTDEITHP

-599 SVLRKSAYENAVE
+599 SVLRKAAYENVVE

-619 QVIQADMVSLGE
+619 QVIRADMVSLGE

-661 TIGLKFEDIRTAY
+661 TIGLKFEDIRTMY
-674 DGEAERSV
+674 DSAAPRSV

-692 DAKSQKSA
+692 DAKAKKSDVKA
-700 TEKKP
+700 
-705 VRKSS
+705 KSS
-710 WKKSSGRFYDNRT
+710 SAKAKTSAKKTKGAFTDKRKNKTGTSVSSKDM
-723 SRDSSVDEKSMT
+723 D
-735 ALKQMAKTFGVD
+735 ALKAMAKTFGVD
-747 IEVVDTIADDSGRSI
+747 IELVDTIADGSI

-777 SDNPLLTVAKHEVT
+777 SYNPLLTVAKHEVT
-791 HHIQRVSPEM
+791 HHIQRVSPEL

-972 TWLDKRVKG
+972 TWLEKRVKG

-1096 LCFVDPKRYRQAKVA
+1096 LCFVDSKRYRQAKVA

-1145 KNEGAGLHTMPDAD
+1145 KNEGAGLHTMSDAD

-1171 KDNGEKTVPYKI
+1171 KDNGDKTVPYKI
-1183 AKHLLASKSDRKLLT
+1183 AKHLLATKSDRKLLT
-1198 RSEFMNTKGFEAV
+1198 RSEFMNTTGFEAV

-1220 LYNSSKGSGGPKAA
+1220 LYNSSKGSGGPKAT

-1331 GDYYWYDG
+1331 GNYYWYDG

-1478 ENYYKLLEDFST
+1478 ENYYKLLEDFAT
-1490 YDHGEAAPQ
+1490 YDNGKAVPQ
-1499 GAVTMTFPKDG
+1499 GPVTMTFPKDG

-1516 ADLINEGLE
+1516 SDLIKEGLE
-1525 EDAIL
+1525 EDAVL
-1530 EARRQKSIP
+1530 EARREKSVP

-1546 AVLKKKDGG
+1546 AVLKKKDGDVK
-1555 KQFSLKDST
+1555 KQFSLKDVPPVHPTNGKWERGATFDEVKAEHPTLFELDADDAEVRNPTQIT
-1564 GRSLTKEQAEFFK
+1564 GTVKSYRKIYDSLKAEGF
-1577 YSKVRDENGRLIPID
+1577 D
-1592 GFYLNLDNKPNN
+1592 GTILD
-1604 LEFTKRQKYA
+1604 A
-1614 FDLGKHFS
+1614 SSGLG
-1622 EKYGTEQTDY
+1622 YGTKAGIEEYGFDVEDIEPFPDASYHPKYTDY
-1632 EWNLFFE
+1632 
-1639 NEPDIAEKAAFF
+1639 
-1651 NSEEQRF
+1651 
-1658 FNAGVRG
+1658 
-1665 DDPEYKLAIRFG
+1665 
-1677 DIPKSGK
+1677 
-1684 SKNWS
+1684 S
-1689 TGELERGVSVVDF
+1689 TLD
-1702 LNEKTQNGNTVYDV
+1702 KQYDV
-1716 IYGIQGT
+1716 IISNAVLNVIPQDLRDNMVVKIGEMLKPGGRAFINVRGKDVLNASSKVAINEDQMEYFISSTGSYQKGFTKKELVGYLQDALGEGFTVEPTSKYGAVAA
-1723 DKIIVGG
+1723 IVTK
-1730 WDFGIFGSDGEPLLI
+1730 D
-1745 APEFICKS
+1745 
-1753 GEINR
+1753 
-1758 IKRVTNTNPTS
+1758 S

-1774 FSLKDSNYMKAV
+1774 Y
-1786 ESGDMETA
+1786 
-1794 QKMVDEAAKEAGY
+1794 
-1807 TVKGYHGT
+1807 
-1815 TQRFYVFDIN
+1815 
-1825 KTSGNNDLGKGHY
+1825 
-1838 FTTSEDEGKYYTS
+1838 
-1851 TENPDVITKIESFA
+1851 
-1865 DDAAYDA
+1865 
-1872 GYDYENDYDDYMETY
+1872 
-1887 NAAYDQEEQR
+1887 
-1897 IKDEGRVIQAYIRM
+1897 
-1911 NNPFVISERNTI
+1911 
-1923 SLEDSIEIARN
+1923 
-1934 IDDRMLS
+1934 
-1941 YDMIQYFKINAKDG
+1941 
-1955 RVKTVDI
+1955 
-1962 ANSNMSSY
+1962 
-1970 LSEALIKMGKYDG
+1970 
-1983 IIDKTVSEKFDSPKG
+1983 
-1998 TEHIIAFESNQ
+1998 
-2009 IKDASPVTYDDSGKV
+2009 
-2024 IPLSERFND
+2024 
-2033 ENQDIRFSL
+2033 
-2042 KDSES
+2042 
-2047 DANEVVKSLKSASL
+2047 
-2061 RAKYTGNMYASYTE
+2061 
-2075 DRINREIKY
+2075 
-2084 STAEGKPDYA
+2084 
-2094 KSYIAWVKPSD
+2094 
-2105 FIYATTTSQTTI
+2105 
-2117 DYLKE
+2117 
-2122 EAGKLNLEKLRS
+2122 
-2134 ESQPIY
+2134 
-2140 LMVDMKTGEIVG
+2140 
-2152 HEGRH
+2152 
-2157 RMLALMDS
+2157 
-2165 GVEKVA
+2165 
-2171 VIIKAKNDD
+2171 
-2180 RYNTKPIKYMDLNGQ
+2180 
-2195 RFGENQN
+2195 
-2202 GTGFLLSNI
+2202 
-2211 LPISER
+2211 
-2217 YSDTVRKCFSMV
+2217 
-2229 SDVQFQFKENE
+2229 QFKETE
-2240 KLLRENEQLREVV
+2240 KLLRENEKLRETVNGLK
-2253 DELRSQFK
+2253 EQFK
-2261 TTTVTKTDK
+2261 TTKVVKTDK
-2270 RSLDSFTRTL
+2270 RSLDSFAKSL
-2280 LKDYSSDADT
+2280 LKDYSSDADS

-2301 TYMAN
+2301 SYMAN

-2403 PGFFDEKEHTTQPD
+2403 PGFFDEKEHMTQPD

-2434 NPYERTMRETA
+2434 NPYERTMRESA
-2445 TWLANEIIDNFFDLP
+2445 TWLANEIIDRFFDLP
-2460 QQKPTYADVM
+2460 QEKPTYADVM

-2581 KEKDQKRKDKAERD
+2581 KEKGQKRKDKAERD

-2734 KETITGLGEN
+2734 KDTITGLGEN

-2876 PSNVLVEANKKLFW
+2876 PSNVLVEANKKLFG

-3117 IVKGLFQKANY
+3117 IVKGLFQNANY

-3260 SDIWVDAVKSKDKFK
+3260 SDIWVDAVKNKDKSK

-3544 LKNGQDTEMIEEY
+3544 VLKGQDTEMIEDY
-3557 LTEYGNYSKKD
+3557 LTQYGGYSEED

>member
-38 SGTTYQTTKKSTTT
+38 SGTTYQTTKKNTTT
-52 SNSGSKTASASG
+52 TNSGSKTASASG

-69 NTTVQDNKD
+69 NTTVQGNK
-78 EEDQKYSLGKGIA
+78 EEEEQKYSLGKGIA
-91 GVTRQGIQQV
+91 GVARKGVQQA

-107 TLAFGEDLF
+107 TLAFGEDVF

-131 SDRKPLNRLA
+131 SDSKPLNRLA
-141 GGVREETQTVYDKYA
+141 GGVREETQAVYDKYT

-170 EYGTATIAAIPQALM
+170 EYGTATIAVIPQALM

-208 ALNPGTVNTVRNAVT
+208 ALNPGTVNTVKNAVT
-223 SMAKDPNYWYAF
+223 SMAKNPNYWTAF
-235 AQVTGPSYESAI
+235 AQVTGSSYESAI

-296 LQGGQSVWKAI
+296 LQGGQSVWKVI

-373 GSVYGINKGIESYNQ
+373 GTAYGINKGIETYNQ
-388 NRIGSAYNMDIN
+388 NRIGAAYNTDIN

-448 DMENQQQA
+448 DMENQQQV
-456 QAAAPSTQTAQT
+456 QTAAPSTQTAQT

-487 TRLVESGMDSAEA
+487 TRLVESGMDSTEA
-500 ETAASPLSRIL
+500 ETAASSLSRIL

-524 LSVGKTAARQVFE
+524 LSVGKTATRQVFE

-568 VQTQSQQTHDQ
+568 VQTQPQQTHDQ
-579 TSAQTEEITQP
+579 TSEQTEEITHP
-590 STETAQSGE
+590 STETAQSGD
-599 SVLRKSAYENAVE
+599 SVLRKAAYENVVE

-619 QVIQADMVSLGE
+619 QVIQADMGSLGE

-661 TIGLKFEDIRTAY
+661 TIGLKFDQVQTMYDDAADRT
-674 DGEAERSV
+674 V

-692 DAKSQKSA
+692 DAKANSKTGKANTSY
-700 TEKKP
+700 KKTKG
-705 VRKSS
+705 VLSDKRINKEAN
-710 WKKSSGRFYDNRT
+710 KVSGKD
-723 SRDSSVDEKSMT
+723 VD
-735 ALKQMAKTFGVD
+735 ALRAISKMLKVD
-747 IEVVDTIADDSGRSI
+747 IEIWDTIADDEGRSY
-762 ANGYYS
+762 ANGKFE
-768 NGKIVIAAD
+768 NGKIIIAAD

-791 HHIQRVSPEM
+791 HYIQRVSPEM

-828 INLANEADIK
+828 INLANKADIK

-972 TWLDKRVKG
+972 TWLEKRVKG
-981 KKLSR
+981 KKISR
-986 ADADSLIGQMDE
+986 SDADSIVSQMDE
-998 YYDICKQFTDKYAPF
+998 YYDICKKFTDKYAPF

-1061 EMINRGILDDA
+1061 EMIDRGILDDA
-1072 DLSEAEISNI
+1072 DLSEEEISNI

-1096 LCFVDPKRYRQAKVA
+1096 LCFVDSKRYRQAKVA

-1145 KNEGAGLHTMPDAD
+1145 KNEGAGLHTMSDAD

-1478 ENYYKLLEDFST
+1478 ENYYKLLEDFAT
-1490 YDHGEAAPQ
+1490 YDNGKAVPQ
-1499 GAVTMTFPKDG
+1499 GPVTMTFPKDG

-1546 AVLKKKDGG
+1546 AVLKKKDT
-1555 KQFSLKDST
+1555 KAQFSLKDS
-1564 GRSLTKEQAEFFK
+1564 
-1577 YSKVRDENGRLIPID
+1577 D
-1592 GFYLNLDNKPNN
+1592 
-1604 LEFTKRQKYA
+1604 
-1614 FDLGKHFS
+1614 
-1622 EKYGTEQTDY
+1622 
-1632 EWNLFFE
+1632 
-1639 NEPDIAEKAAFF
+1639 
-1651 NSEEQRF
+1651 
-1658 FNAGVRG
+1658 
-1665 DDPEYKLAIRFG
+1665 
-1677 DIPKSGK
+1677 
-1684 SKNWS
+1684 
-1689 TGELERGVSVVDF
+1689 
-1702 LNEKTQNGNTVYDV
+1702 
-1716 IYGIQGT
+1716 
-1723 DKIIVGG
+1723 
-1730 WDFGIFGSDGEPLLI
+1730 
-1745 APEFICKS
+1745 
-1753 GEINR
+1753 
-1758 IKRVTNTNPTS
+1758 
-1769 DPDIR
+1769 
-1774 FSLKDSNYMKAV
+1774 YMKAV

-1794 QKMVDEAAKEAGY
+1794 QKMVDEAAKAAGY
-1807 TVKGYHGT
+1807 TVEGYHGT

-1941 YDMIQYFKINAKDG
+1941 SDMIQYFKINAKDG

-2042 KDSES
+2042 KDSTGRSLTKEQAEFFKDSKVRDENGRLIPIDGFYLNLDNKPNNLEFTKRQKYAFDLGKHFSEKYGTEQTDYEWNLFFENEPDIAEKAAFFNSEEQRFFNAGVRGDDPEYKLAIRFGDIPNSGKSKNWATGELERGVSVVDFLNEKTQNGNTVYDVIYGIQGTDKIIVGGWDFGIFGS
-2047 DANEVVKSLKSASL
+2047 DGEPLLIAPEFICKS
-2061 RAKYTGNMYASYTE
+2061 GE
-2075 DRINREIKY
+2075 INRIKRVTNTNPT
-2084 STAEGKPDYA
+2084 SDPD
-2094 KSYIAWVKPSD
+2094 I
-2105 FIYATTTSQTTI
+2105 
-2117 DYLKE
+2117 
-2122 EAGKLNLEKLRS
+2122 
-2134 ESQPIY
+2134 
-2140 LMVDMKTGEIVG
+2140 
-2152 HEGRH
+2152 
-2157 RMLALMDS
+2157 
-2165 GVEKVA
+2165 
-2171 VIIKAKNDD
+2171 
-2180 RYNTKPIKYMDLNGQ
+2180 
-2195 RFGENQN
+2195 RFQ
-2202 GTGFLLSNI
+2202 L
-2211 LPISER
+2211 
-2217 YSDTVRKCFSMV
+2217 
-2229 SDVQFQFKENE
+2229 KENE
-2240 KLLRENEQLREVV
+2240 KLLRENEKLRETVNGLK
-2253 DELRSQFK
+2253 EQFK
-2261 TTTVTKTDK
+2261 TTKVVKTGK
-2270 RSLDSFTRTL
+2270 RSLDSFAKSL

-2403 PGFFDEKEHTTQPD
+2403 PGFFDEKEHMTQPD

-2434 NPYERTMRETA
+2434 NPYERTMRESA
-2445 TWLANEIIDNFFDLP
+2445 TWLANDIIDRFFDLP
-2460 QQKPTYADVM
+2460 QAKPTYADKA
-2470 EGKVAKAKYEGKKK
+2470 EAKLAKQKYEDRQK
-2484 LDAERQKNRE
+2484 LDKVRQQKNERIKELIKQNRE
-2494 TVKKLISEH
+2494 DVKKAHAEE
-2503 KEAQKQA
+2503 KRKQTEKYT
-2510 VAAERE
+2510 AEIE
-2516 KQKAIQERKLSDLKA
+2516 SLKA
-2531 KHKEQ
+2531 KHKKQ
-2536 MKAVRDERDAKLK
+2536 MADVRSDRDEKVA
-2549 AQHQKDMES
+2549 S
-2558 KEKQLAKLRQ
+2558 
-2568 SMEDRLDKEKQKQ
+2568 EKQKMRDYKQ
-2581 KEKDQKRKDKAERD
+2581 QQRDNREYKAL
-2595 KVVTKIQTDVE
+2595 KGKLQADVD
-2606 WLSERLLNPTDSK
+2606 WLSERLLTPTDTK
-2619 HIPEDFKRKVASF
+2619 HIPEELRTGVAAFLKSLDFESEYTDRYENRTGVPSKNTIRLRELRKAY
-2632 LENIDFTTTKSEKQ
+2632 EK
-2646 YDKTG
+2646 
-2651 KVSQKQIRMAELLN
+2651 IL
-2665 AYKEIANDESSEL
+2665 NDENST
-2678 ILSPIEDEMYNA
+2678 
-2690 LLELSDKGKRF
+2690 LELDAVQVDALNTLEDICEGKRLA
-2701 DELEYDELVL
+2701 DLTYEELSLVR
-2711 IHDIIRYIKKGVAS
+2711 DAVQYIRFCVAN
-2725 ANRAFNKEI
+2725 ANRAFNDNIRES
-2734 KETITGLGEN
+2734 
-2744 VISENVSKK
+2744 ISEMGETLIREQRGKKVAKQHQGIVGQMEKLLRYDNVSP
-2753 KNNAPTSGVASASYR
+2753 A
-2768 LLHYDMVQPQDK
+2768 DK
-2780 FHEIGGTM
+2780 FHEYGGTM
-2788 EMLYKEIRKGF
+2788 EKLYREIRNGF
-2799 DKHILNIKS
+2799 DKHIENVKS
-2808 ACEYMQNLVKGHED
+2808 VIDYTQNLISGHED
-2822 DIKDWSGKTAKAA
+2822 DIKTWSGKKAKA
-2835 TFTLE
+2835 TKFTLS
-2840 DGSTIDLTVG
+2840 DGTTIELTPA

-2857 LMKRPQAVGH
+2857 LMKRDQAVNHVLGY
-2867 ILEDGQGII
+2867 GIE
-2876 PSNVLVEANKKLFW
+2876 PSDVIVTETKSLGKKM
-2890 KIKVKGTKRIDA
+2890 KIDVAKQIVAEKS
-2902 TQASHVTIND
+2902 SHVTLED
-2912 IMNICSSLT
+2912 VANIVGTLT
-2921 EDQMKIADGIQRFF
+2921 EDQIRIADGIAKLFS
-2935 NTVCSDWGNET
+2935 TKCSDWGNET
-2946 SMTLYD
+2946 SMRLYG
-2952 YKKFVEENYFPIKSS
+2952 YKKFTEKNYFPIKSA
-2967 DIYLNTRFDDSGDV
+2967 DAYLKARFDDSGDV
-2981 LLKNMSFTKSLTK
+2981 LIKNMGFTKGTVTN
-2994 KANNPIVVEDIF
+2994 ANNPIIVEDIF
-3006 DVMTN
+3006 DVLAT

-3028 FSRVFNYRN
+3028 FSRVFNYVSKN
-3037 KESNQSVKGSI
+3037 KTSGEIDSVQKALTASGGKMGI
-3048 IHSDGTLGYQ
+3048 AYVKQ
-3058 YIVDFI
+3058 FI
-3064 KDINREARPL
+3064 KDINKQATSIPAESFINESIGR
-3074 KEEEVVNK
+3074 
-3082 LISKYKKSAV
+3082 YKKAKIAASA
-3092 AGSIRVL
+3092 RVL
-3099 VQQPTSIV
+3099 AQQPTAIT
-3107 RATEM
+3107 RAADM
-3112 ISPEY
+3112 IDPKY
-3117 IVKGLFQKANY
+3117 IIKGLTMKANY
-3128 DEMFKWSPIA
+3128 DEMFANSPIA
-3138 YWKSLGFF
+3138 YWKSLGFYQ
-3146 ETNMGRSMKGIL
+3146 TDMGRSMKDIL
-3158 LGDDG
+3158 LGNESVLDR
-3163 NMVDK
+3163 
-3168 LTLDIYGKAD
+3168 LTMGGYGKAD
-3178 DFAWAHLW
+3178 DFAWGHLW
-3186 NAVKLET
+3186 NAVKLE
-3193 MDKHPGIDPA
+3193 MADAHPDVDQTSSEFMELV
-3203 SDRFMKIVSGRFEEI
+3203 SDRFRDV
-3218 VDRTQVVDTVF
+3218 VDRTQVVDSVF
-3229 HRSQIMRSTTAFNK
+3229 HRSQIMRAPGA
-3243 MATAFMA
+3243 ATKVASAFMS
-3250 ERTKSYNLLR
+3250 EPTKSYNLLR
-3260 SDIWVDAVKSKDKFK
+3260 TDIKDALDTKEYGKITRS
-3275 VARALVVYV
+3275 VVTYV
-3284 ATETVNAMVQGLY
+3284 ANAVLVS
-3297 DAFNDPEDED
+3297 AFAGIVDMLRDDDDED
-3307 KDGEKRSYLDKYLDN
+3307 DDGEKRTLWDKYRDATLN
-3322 TWENIKTNINP
+3322 NIVDNINP
-3333 LNMIVY
+3333 LNMVPY
-3339 LKEIQS
+3339 LKEINSMIQGY
-3345 IFDGFTV
+3345 DV
-3352 ERMDMAAVSDVI
+3352 NRMEMASLSEFVK
-3364 STAKKFAQGKYRY
+3364 TAGKWTTGKYSVP
-3377 GYLVKELA
+3377 YLLKETA
-3385 EDFSGLTG
+3385 EDFSELFG
-3393 IPIKNVNRQIT
+3393 IPLKNA
-3404 LIVRSAGNL
+3404 VRDLTALVRTAGDL
-3413 IGGTYYA
+3413 IGGNYYA
-3420 EYWVDKLKYN
+3420 DYMVTKAKYN
-3430 IQDSKNRSVFYKHY
+3430 IANSKNRSIFYKCY

-3451 YDAQADMMLADMVSN
+3451 DEEAADMILTDMVVN
-3466 GIPYENIIAKGY
+3466 GIPYDNIINKGY
-3478 AAEKKVAF
+3478 QVEKQAAF
-3486 KDASNLLNEGKE
+3486 KEARNLISSGEE
-3498 SEAKDVIKALAKKYD
+3498 TEAKSLIRELAKKYD
-3513 KKYTTLWK
+3513 KKCDTLWK
-3521 AVKEGASATVP
+3521 AVKDGTSASAP

-3544 LKNGQDTEMIEEY
+3544 VLKGQDTEMIEDY
-3557 LTEYGNYSKKD
+3557 LTQYGGYSEEA

>member
-78 EEDQKYSLGKGIA
+78 EEEQKYSLGKGIA

-131 SDRKPLNRLA
+131 SDRKPLNRLV
-141 GGVREETQTVYDKYA
+141 GGVREETQAVYDKYA

-223 SMAKDPNYWYAF
+223 SMAKDPNYWTAF
-235 AQVTGPSYESAI
+235 AQVTGSSYESAI

-366 VLGGAQI
+366 ILGGAQI

-448 DMENQQQA
+448 GMENQQQA
-456 QAAAPSTQTAQT
+456 QTAAPSTQTAQT

-500 ETAASPLSRIL
+500 ETAAYSLSRIL

-550 TRRTVSE
+550 TRRAVSE
-557 YITQTALSQQE
+557 YITQTALGQQE
-568 VQTQSQQTHDQ
+568 VQTQPQQTHDQ

-599 SVLRKSAYENAVE
+599 SVLRNAAYENVVE

-619 QVIQADMVSLGE
+619 QVIQTDMVSLGE

-661 TIGLKFEDIRTAY
+661 TIGLAFDQVQTMYDDAADRT
-674 DGEAERSV
+674 V

-687 AAGVN
+687 ASGVN
-692 DAKSQKSA
+692 DAKANRKTGKANTSYKKTKGVLSDKRINKEA
-700 TEKKP
+700 NKVSEK
-705 VRKSS
+705 
-710 WKKSSGRFYDNRT
+710 DL
-723 SRDSSVDEKSMT
+723 D
-735 ALKQMAKTFGVD
+735 ALRAISKMLKVN
-747 IEVVDTIADDSGRSI
+747 IEIWDTIADDEGRSY
-762 ANGYYS
+762 ANGKFE
-768 NGKIVIAAD
+768 NGKIIIAAD

-791 HHIQRVSPEM
+791 HYIQRVSPEM

-828 INLANEADIK
+828 INLANKADIK

-972 TWLDKRVKG
+972 TWMDKRVKG

-1061 EMINRGILDDA
+1061 EMINRGILEDA

-1096 LCFVDPKRYRQAKVA
+1096 LCFVDSKRYRQAKVA

-1145 KNEGAGLHTMPDAD
+1145 KNEGAGLHTMSDAD

-1171 KDNGEKTVPYKI
+1171 KDNGDKTVPYKI
-1183 AKHLLASKSDRKLLT
+1183 AKHLLATKSDRKLLT
-1198 RSEFMNTKGFEAV
+1198 RSEFMNTTGFEAV

-1269 IPRLVFDYIQMIG
+1269 IPRLVFDCIQMIG

-1499 GAVTMTFPKDG
+1499 GAVTMTFPKKG

-1546 AVLKKKDGG
+1546 AVLKKKDT
-1555 KQFSLKDST
+1555 KAQFSLKDVPPVHPTNGKWERGATFDEVKAEHPTLFELDADDAEVRNPTQIT
-1564 GRSLTKEQAEFFK
+1564 GTVKSYRKIYDSLKAEGF
-1577 YSKVRDENGRLIPID
+1577 D
-1592 GFYLNLDNKPNN
+1592 GTILD
-1604 LEFTKRQKYA
+1604 A
-1614 FDLGKHFS
+1614 SSGLG
-1622 EKYGTEQTDY
+1622 YGTKAGIEEYGFDVEDIEPFPDASYHPKYTDY
-1632 EWNLFFE
+1632 
-1639 NEPDIAEKAAFF
+1639 
-1651 NSEEQRF
+1651 
-1658 FNAGVRG
+1658 
-1665 DDPEYKLAIRFG
+1665 
-1677 DIPKSGK
+1677 
-1684 SKNWS
+1684 S
-1689 TGELERGVSVVDF
+1689 TLD
-1702 LNEKTQNGNTVYDV
+1702 KQYDV
-1716 IYGIQGT
+1716 IISNAVLNVIPQDLRDNMVVKIGEMLKPGGRAFINVRGKDVLNASSKVAINEDQMEYFISSTGSYQKGFTKKELVGYLQDALGEGFTVEPTSKYGAVAA
-1723 DKIIVGG
+1723 IVTK
-1730 WDFGIFGSDGEPLLI
+1730 D
-1745 APEFICKS
+1745 
-1753 GEINR
+1753 
-1758 IKRVTNTNPTS
+1758 S

-1774 FSLKDSNYMKAV
+1774 FSM
-1786 ESGDMETA
+1786 
-1794 QKMVDEAAKEAGY
+1794 
-1807 TVKGYHGT
+1807 
-1815 TQRFYVFDIN
+1815 
-1825 KTSGNNDLGKGHY
+1825 
-1838 FTTSEDEGKYYTS
+1838 
-1851 TENPDVITKIESFA
+1851 
-1865 DDAAYDA
+1865 
-1872 GYDYENDYDDYMETY
+1872 
-1887 NAAYDQEEQR
+1887 
-1897 IKDEGRVIQAYIRM
+1897 
-1911 NNPFVISERNTI
+1911 
-1923 SLEDSIEIARN
+1923 
-1934 IDDRMLS
+1934 
-1941 YDMIQYFKINAKDG
+1941 
-1955 RVKTVDI
+1955 
-1962 ANSNMSSY
+1962 
-1970 LSEALIKMGKYDG
+1970 
-1983 IIDKTVSEKFDSPKG
+1983 
-1998 TEHIIAFESNQ
+1998 
-2009 IKDASPVTYDDSGKV
+2009 
-2024 IPLSERFND
+2024 
-2033 ENQDIRFSL
+2033 
-2042 KDSES
+2042 KDSEAES
-2047 DANEVVKSLKSASL
+2047 NEVVKSLKSASL

-2084 STAEGKPDYA
+2084 SIAEGKPDYA

-2105 FIYATTTSQTTI
+2105 FIYATTTSQSAR
-2117 DYLKE
+2117 DYLNK
-2122 EAGKLNLEKLRS
+2122 EAGKLDLEKLRS

-2171 VIIKAKNDD
+2171 VIIEAKNDD
-2180 RYNTKPIKYMDLNGQ
+2180 RYNTKPIKYMDLKGQ
-2195 RFGENQN
+2195 SFGEYQN

-2217 YSDTVRKCFSMV
+2217 YADTVRKCFSEV
-2229 SDVQFQFKENE
+2229 SNVKFQFKENE
-2240 KLLRENEQLREVV
+2240 KLLRENEKLRETVNGLK
-2253 DELRSQFK
+2253 EQFK
-2261 TTTVTKTDK
+2261 TTKVVKTDK
-2270 RSLDSFTRTL
+2270 RSLDSFAKSL

-2336 NDDLATEYSDLRHVL
+2336 NDDLAVEYSDLRHVL

-2445 TWLANEIIDNFFDLP
+2445 TWLANEIIDRFFDLP
-2460 QQKPTYADVM
+2460 QEKPTYADVM

-2549 AQHQKDMES
+2549 AQHQKDMDS

-2581 KEKDQKRKDKAERD
+2581 KGKDQKRKDKAERD

-2632 LENIDFTTTKSEKQ
+2632 LENIDFTTTKAEKQ
-2646 YDKTG
+2646 YDNTG

-2876 PSNVLVEANKKLFW
+2876 PSNVLMEANKKLFG

-2946 SMTLYD
+2946 SMTLYN

-3074 KEEEVVNK
+3074 KEEEAVNK
-3082 LISKYKKSAV
+3082 LISNYKKSAV

-3178 DFAWAHLW
+3178 DFAWARLW

-3260 SDIWVDAVKSKDKFK
+3260 SDIWVDAVKNKDKSK

-3339 LKEIQS
+3339 LNEIQS

-3513 KKYTTLWK
+3513 KKFTTLWK
-3521 AVKEGASATVP
+3521 AVKEGSSATVP

>member
-38 SGTTYQTTKKSTTT
+38 SGTTYQTTKKNTTT
-52 SNSGSKTASASG
+52 SNSGSKTASAYG
-64 SYTTR
+64 SYVGK
-69 NTTVQDNKD
+69 NTTISPADRQTQIKNRLNEINREYNSLTIDMVGYENGSKLIDSGYDFNVSRLQDLTKERDALQNELDTLKMTD
-78 EEDQKYSLGKGIA
+78 KYSTKMYDDNFFGQFGA
-91 GVTRQGIQQV
+91 SY
-101 AQGFAD
+101 AQGSIQEEMNLAWNEYLKNPSETNRQKAEGLSSLMEQFQQNNTE
-107 TLAFGEDLF
+107 TLADDATLPWLSQSLANYLPQFINQAKY
-116 WSPYE
+116 S
-121 LLTGQQLGSV
+121 
-131 SDRKPLNRLA
+131 A
-141 GGVREETQTVYDKYA
+141 GGA
-156 SNVEAGGTA
+156 LAGGTA
-165 AKIFD
+165 GAVAGSAIPGLGTLAGAGYGIKAGIIAGSGKYSYDTMRGAAFQGLIENGVPEEIAREAANDEAVLSAIIEMADTGVDIATLGVGSLIKTLTKNSAKTAAKAVAKAGAEASAESALKRFAKVLGKYGLNIASEAAQEGSQEIISIENERRTANGDLSGISGLASAAVNRAFNLTGEEKNRVGQAMSEGAKI
-170 EYGTATIAAIPQALM
+170 AAM
-185 ALMTAGTSATAQTT
+185 MGGATAISTN
-199 AGLTQAATK
+199 AT
-208 ALNPGTVNTVRNAVT
+208 
-223 SMAKDPNYWYAF
+223 
-235 AQVTGPSYESAI
+235 
-247 ADMEQQVANGEKQ
+247 
-260 YDNNTIRTK
+260 
-269 AALQAL
+269 
-275 GNGLMNAAVEVGGGI
+275 
-290 QKLPSE
+290 
-296 LQGGQSVWKAI
+296 
-307 VDTAVDEG
+307 
-315 KEEVVQGVIERAMQ
+315 
-329 NLVYDKGNAFASLTD
+329 NAFIQNKTG
-344 EDAVFSAKGAAKEF
+344 AV
-358 AGGAIVGG
+358 
-366 VLGGAQI
+366 
-373 GSVYGINKGIESYNQ
+373 YNV
-388 NRIGSAYNMDIN
+388 DIN
-400 ALIDEGLQS
+400 ALIEEGLQS
-409 DPSTDSYKMASQL
+409 DPSTESYQMAVKLKKRVDSGK
-422 KAKVDNGGTVSNRQ
+422 TVSNIQ
-436 AYNLAV
+436 ASKLAE
-442 ANQQAI
+442 ANQRAI
-448 DMENQQQA
+448 DAENVKA
-456 QAAAPSTQTAQT
+456 DYESKYNPATTTETT
-468 VQTAAPSTAPMTS
+468 VQTATQPVTS

-500 ETAASPLSRIL
+500 ETAASSLSRIL

-524 LSVGKTAARQVFE
+524 LSVGKTSARQVFE

-550 TRRTVSE
+550 TRRAVSE

-568 VQTQSQQTHDQ
+568 VQTQPQQTHDQ
-579 TSAQTEEITQP
+579 TSTQTDEITQP
-590 STETAQSGE
+590 STETDQSGE
-599 SVLRKSAYENAVE
+599 SVLRKAAYENVVE

-692 DAKSQKSA
+692 DAKANSKTGKANTSY
-700 TEKKP
+700 KKTKG
-705 VRKSS
+705 VLSDKRINKEAN
-710 WKKSSGRFYDNRT
+710 KVSGKD
-723 SRDSSVDEKSMT
+723 VD
-735 ALKQMAKTFGVD
+735 ALRAISKMLKVD
-747 IEVVDTIADDSGRSI
+747 IEIWDTIADDEGRSY
-762 ANGYYS
+762 ANGKFE
-768 NGKIVIAAD
+768 NGKIIIAAD

-791 HHIQRVSPEM
+791 HYIQRVSPEM

-828 INLANEADIK
+828 INLANKADIK

-972 TWLDKRVKG
+972 TWLEKRVKG

-1096 LCFVDPKRYRQAKVA
+1096 LCFVDSKRYRQAKVA

-1145 KNEGAGLHTMPDAD
+1145 KNEGAGLHTMSDAD

-1171 KDNGEKTVPYKI
+1171 KDNGDKTVPYKI
-1183 AKHLLASKSDRKLLT
+1183 AKHLLATKSDRKLLT
-1198 RSEFMNTKGFEAV
+1198 RSEFMNTTGFEAV
-1211 KTKNPSVMK
+1211 KTKNPSIMK

-1254 AYAVGGVRIQSFSDY
+1254 AYAVGGVRIQSFSNY

-1478 ENYYKLLEDFST
+1478 ENYYKLLEDFAT
-1490 YDHGEAAPQ
+1490 YDNGKAVPQ
-1499 GAVTMTFPKDG
+1499 GPVTMTFPKDG

-1516 ADLINEGLE
+1516 TDLINEGLE

-1546 AVLKKKDGG
+1546 AVLKKKDT
-1555 KQFSLKDST
+1555 KAQFSLKDVPPVHPTNGKWERGATFDEVKAEHPTLFELDADDAEVRNPTQIT
-1564 GRSLTKEQAEFFK
+1564 GTVKSYRKIYDSLKAEGF
-1577 YSKVRDENGRLIPID
+1577 D
-1592 GFYLNLDNKPNN
+1592 GTILD
-1604 LEFTKRQKYA
+1604 A
-1614 FDLGKHFS
+1614 SSGLG
-1622 EKYGTEQTDY
+1622 YGTKAGIEEYGFDVEDIEPFPDASYHPKYTDY
-1632 EWNLFFE
+1632 
-1639 NEPDIAEKAAFF
+1639 
-1651 NSEEQRF
+1651 
-1658 FNAGVRG
+1658 
-1665 DDPEYKLAIRFG
+1665 
-1677 DIPKSGK
+1677 
-1684 SKNWS
+1684 S
-1689 TGELERGVSVVDF
+1689 TLD
-1702 LNEKTQNGNTVYDV
+1702 KQYDV
-1716 IYGIQGT
+1716 IISNAVLNVIPQ
-1723 DKIIVGG
+1723 DLRDNMVVKIGEMLKPGGRAFINVRGKDVLNASSKVAINEDQMEYFISSTGSYQKGFTKKELVGYLQ
-1730 WDFGIFGSDGEPLLI
+1730 DALGEGFTV
-1745 APEFICKS
+1745 E
-1753 GEINR
+1753 
-1758 IKRVTNTNPTS
+1758 PTS
-1769 DPDIR
+1769 KYGAVAAIVTKDPD
-1774 FSLKDSNYMKAV
+1774 
-1786 ESGDMETA
+1786 
-1794 QKMVDEAAKEAGY
+1794 
-1807 TVKGYHGT
+1807 
-1815 TQRFYVFDIN
+1815 
-1825 KTSGNNDLGKGHY
+1825 
-1838 FTTSEDEGKYYTS
+1838 
-1851 TENPDVITKIESFA
+1851 
-1865 DDAAYDA
+1865 
-1872 GYDYENDYDDYMETY
+1872 
-1887 NAAYDQEEQR
+1887 
-1897 IKDEGRVIQAYIRM
+1897 
-1911 NNPFVISERNTI
+1911 
-1923 SLEDSIEIARN
+1923 
-1934 IDDRMLS
+1934 
-1941 YDMIQYFKINAKDG
+1941 
-1955 RVKTVDI
+1955 
-1962 ANSNMSSY
+1962 
-1970 LSEALIKMGKYDG
+1970 
-1983 IIDKTVSEKFDSPKG
+1983 
-1998 TEHIIAFESNQ
+1998 
-2009 IKDASPVTYDDSGKV
+2009 
-2024 IPLSERFND
+2024 
-2033 ENQDIRFSL
+2033 QDIR
-2042 KDSES
+2042 
-2047 DANEVVKSLKSASL
+2047 
-2061 RAKYTGNMYASYTE
+2061 Y
-2075 DRINREIKY
+2075 
-2084 STAEGKPDYA
+2084 
-2094 KSYIAWVKPSD
+2094 
-2105 FIYATTTSQTTI
+2105 Q
-2117 DYLKE
+2117 LKE
-2122 EAGKLNLEKLRS
+2122 TER
-2134 ESQPIY
+2134 
-2140 LMVDMKTGEIVG
+2140 LM
-2152 HEGRH
+2152 R
-2157 RMLALMDS
+2157 
-2165 GVEKVA
+2165 
-2171 VIIKAKNDD
+2171 
-2180 RYNTKPIKYMDLNGQ
+2180 
-2195 RFGENQN
+2195 
-2202 GTGFLLSNI
+2202 
-2211 LPISER
+2211 
-2217 YSDTVRKCFSMV
+2217 
-2229 SDVQFQFKENE
+2229 ENE
-2240 KLLRENEQLREVV
+2240 KLRETVNGLKE
-2253 DELRSQFK
+2253 QFK
-2261 TTTVTKTDK
+2261 TTKVVKTDK
-2270 RSLDSFTRTL
+2270 RSLDSFAKSL

-2336 NDDLATEYSDLRHVL
+2336 NDDLAVEYSDLRHVL

-2373 DFRKANM
+2373 DFRKANI

-2876 PSNVLVEANKKLFW
+2876 PSNVLVEANKKLFG

-2946 SMTLYD
+2946 SMALYD

-3082 LISKYKKSAV
+3082 LISNYKKSAV

-3117 IVKGLFQKANY
+3117 IVKGLSQKANY

-3243 MATAFMA
+3243 MVTAFMA
-3250 ERTKSYNLLR
+3250 EPTKSYNLLR
-3260 SDIWVDAVKSKDKFK
+3260 SDIWVDAVKNKDKSK

-3284 ATETVNAMVQGLY
+3284 ASATVTAMVEGLY
-3297 DAFNDPEDED
+3297 DAFKDPEDED

-3544 LKNGQDTEMIEEY
+3544 VLKGQDTEMIEDY
-3557 LTEYGNYSKKD
+3557 LTQYGGYSEED
-3568 LEEAAKMLTDK
+3568 LEEAAKMLTGK